1 MSKQIKILITGAGGA
16 GTIAIIKSLKWIGGY
31 EIIACDANP
40 NAYGLRIAHH
50 FHVVPMGNDKD
61 FSYKMR
67 AILEFEK
74 PQYIIPLVD
83 EEIMKFHQL
92 FWDLKDNWK
101 LVCPSALFCAIALD
115 KYGTHLELKKHG
127 LLTPTTMVHRPMKEV
142 VKINHPVIVKQRKGH
157 GSKGLH
163 YFDNYDLCEDTHPWV
178 TGGNRIIQERIFGT
192 EFTVS
197 VIVGLDGQLL
207 SIVPKEV
214 IDKRGITMT
223 GITRNVPEIE
233 EVCKKIVEKM
243 NPMGPFNVQLMMDKN
258 GLPWIFEINPRY
270 STTVA
275 LTIAAGINE
284 VDAVIKRAE
293 GRQTKKSFEFIPNMV
308 MNRYYTQDFVRQ

>member
-1 MSKQIKILITGAGGA
+1 
-16 GTIAIIKSLKWIGGY
+16 
-31 EIIACDANP
+31 
-40 NAYGLRIAHH
+40 LRH
-50 FHVVPMGNDKD
+50 
-61 FSYKMR
+61 
-67 AILEFEK
+67 
-74 PQYIIPLVD
+74 
-83 EEIMKFHQL
+83 
-92 FWDLKDNWK
+92 
-101 LVCPSALFCAIALD
+101 
-115 KYGTHLELKKHG
+115 
-127 LLTPTTMVHRPMKEV
+127 
-142 VKINHPVIVKQRKGH
+142 GH
-157 GSKGLH
+157 GSKLQ
-163 YFDNYDLCEDTHPWV
+163 YFFKANTQLSEDPQDDWV
-178 TGGNRIIQERIFGT
+178 IQEQIFGT

-197 VIVGLDGQLL
+197 VVVGLDGELL

-214 IDKRGITMT
+214 IEKRGITMT

-233 EVCKKIVEKM
+233 EVCKKIVKKM

-293 GRQTKKSFEFIPNMV
+293 GRQTKKYFEFIPNMM